1 MGIGEIRNLLAKND
15 FGIGERENMHV
26 FHIHYRNTQG
36 TLMRILNAA
45 SRRALD
51 LPSVLAEPAER
62 EHRVTLILEVTP
74 KQVGQL
80 SRDWY
85 AIVDVLEVHSSA
97 GLHEPGDSRPGWA
110 GPHPPVSE
118 SSGKSARA
126 ALA

>member
-1 MGIGEIRNLLAKND
+1 MGEP
-15 FGIGERENMHV
+15 ENMQV
-26 FHIHYRNTQG
+26 FHVRYRNTQG

-51 LPSVLAEPAER
+51 LPSVLAEPAEQG
-62 EHRVTLILEVTP
+62 HRVTLVLEVTP

-85 AIVDVLEVHSSA
+85 AIADVLEVHSSA
-97 GLHEPGDSRPGWA
+97 GVHEPGDSRPGWA
-110 GPHPPVSE
+110 GPQPPTSE
-118 SSGKSARA
+118 ANGQSARA